1 MKSEFEEVDA
11 IDFGAMKK
19 NKAKK
24 KAEKEKAQE

>member
-11 IDFGAMKK
+11 IDFNEMKK

-24 KAEKEKAQE
+24 KAEKDKAKE